1 MGLEDFAYT
10 LRALRA
16 VQAAVIV
23 VRVRRVQAE
32 ARRDNQRH
40 RRVVCRLI
48 AVAWHVVLEQQL
60 QLQRR
65 ADIVDDRL
73 GLSTRECGE

>member
-1 MGLEDFAYT
+1 MVLEDFAYT

-16 VQAAVIV
+16 VQAVVIV
-23 VRVRRVQAE
+23 VRERRVQAE
-32 ARRDNQRH
+32 ANRDNQRH
-40 RRVVCRLI
+40 RRIVCRLI
-48 AVAWHVVLEQQL
+48 AVARHVVLEQQL

-65 ADIVDDRL
+65 AEIVDDRL